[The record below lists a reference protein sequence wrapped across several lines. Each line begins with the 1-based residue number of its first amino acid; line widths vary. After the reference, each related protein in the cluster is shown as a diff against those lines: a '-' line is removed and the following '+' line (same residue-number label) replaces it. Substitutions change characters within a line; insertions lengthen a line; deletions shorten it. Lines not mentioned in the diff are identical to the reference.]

1 MLMICAGSVK
11 LSECLLSRDTSKPNL
26 QEKLGMGSKAATK
39 KKKKIP
45 QSRLDFYIEE
55 FVKN

>member
-39 KKKKIP
+39 KKKKY
-45 QSRLDFYIEE
+45 RNLD
-55 FVKN
+55 